1 MIDEKHVLNGVK
13 NVVLD
18 LDGTLYDKRG
28 LARRIVARLWWSLP
42 LLLIDRKAHGPLWR
56 WVVRTRWYRRI
67 YLPTMVRLIGAHCP
81 VRKEVVAF
89 IEACRLRQIP
99 MAVYSDYAFVREKLA
114 VLGIDATQF
123 RWLIDSPS
131 LGARKPSREAAQKLL
146 QMMEADPRTT
156 LFVGDRDD
164 TDGETARL
172 VGAKFLMINKNS
184 ITLGH

>member
-131 LGARKPSREAAQKLL
+131 LGARKPSREAAMRLL
-146 QMMEADPRTT
+146 YMMEAKPETT

-184 ITLGH
+184 RTLGH